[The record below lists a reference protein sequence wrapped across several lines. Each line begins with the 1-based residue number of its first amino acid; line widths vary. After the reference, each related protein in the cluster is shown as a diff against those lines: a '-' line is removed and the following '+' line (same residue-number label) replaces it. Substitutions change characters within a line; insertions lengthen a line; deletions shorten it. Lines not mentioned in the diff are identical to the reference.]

1 MEDLDQ
7 AYIEAYIRGELPED
21 KVAELEARMKV
32 EPTVARAVQE
42 TRLLMELA
50 QLSRRQ
56 AAQAQVEAARARYRA
71 QSGHRP
77 LRGRLLWAA
86 AAAVLL
92 LGAIGYLAWPR
103 QHRLEVP
110 SVVWQRWLRNV
121 PGRSPILRTPTRAQY
136 LFARAFHP
144 KESLKSTTGGP
155 EVEEA
160 YLLYDAGRYD
170 SALEA
175 FRPLVQSDD
184 SARFF
189 MAQCHLALGMAD
201 SALAGMDD
209 YLSRHD
215 RTDGLAMEALWY
227 RALALL
233 RLDREAD
240 ARAALQVIDPKGS
253 HYEEAQSVMDLM
265 K

>member
-1 MEDLDQ
+1 MKDLDQ
-7 AYIEAYIRGELPED
+7 AYLEAYIRGELAAPE
-21 KVAELEARMKV
+21 VADLHARMQADPALARVV
-32 EPTVARAVQE
+32 EE

-50 QLSRRQ
+50 HLSRRQ
-56 AAQAQVEAARARYRA
+56 AAQEQAAQARHRA
-71 QSGHRP
+71 QAGQRRP
-77 LRGRLLWAA
+77 RGRLIWAL
-86 AAAVLL
+86 AAAVALL
-92 LGAIGYLAWPR
+92 VVVGYLARPR
-103 QHRLEVP
+103 QPPAEMP
-110 SVVWQRWLRNV
+110 WKTMQPWLLKT
-121 PGRSPILRTPTRAQY
+121 PGRSPWLRKPTRAEY
-136 LFARAFHP
+136 IFAHHYWP
-144 KESLKSTTGGP
+144 KQSLESKLGVA

-160 YLLYDAGRYD
+160 YRLYDAMRYD

-175 FRPLVQSDD
+175 FRPLAQSDD

-233 RLDREAD
+233 RLNREAD